1 MTVNGAAFM
10 PRITVLQE
18 VSTRIPSFSKSRFFN
33 IQADCRKASAH
44 FGNFIIKIRHYVV
57 KYFESTQMVH
67 SQKEMLPMKPATAT
81 DYVPALRYRWLTRWY
96 DALMARA
103 FPEAEV
109 RDTLIDSADIRPG
122 QQILDFGTGTASLAI
137 RLKQRHPLPEVVGVD
152 VDPEALA
159 IAQQKV
165 EKAGVYLE
173 LAQYNG
179 ETLPYPDAT
188 FDRIVTCLVLH
199 HLDPAQKRRSLREL
213 RRVLKPSGSLH
224 VADWGKPS
232 NRRMRLA
239 FYVVQLLDGFKTTRE
254 NVQGRLPQI
263 FHESGFALVQ
273 EAGKVDTL
281 FGTMRIYSIFG
292 TKHW

>member
-1 MTVNGAAFM
+1 M
-10 PRITVLQE
+10 
-18 VSTRIPSFSKSRFFN
+18 
-33 IQADCRKASAH
+33 
-44 FGNFIIKIRHYVV
+44 V

-67 SQKEMLPMKPATAT
+67 SQKEMLPLKTASATN
-81 DYVPALRYRWLTRWY
+81 YVPALRYRRLTRWY
-96 DALMARA
+96 DALMARV
-103 FPEAEV
+103 FPEAQV
-109 RDTLIDSADIRPG
+109 RDALIDSADIHPG

-137 RLKQRHPLPEVVGVD
+137 RLKQRHPLPEVIGVD

-159 IAQQKV
+159 IAHQKV

-179 ETLPYPDAT
+179 EILPYPDAT
-188 FDRIVTCLVLH
+188 FDRVVTCLVLH
-199 HLDPAQKRRSLREL
+199 HLDPVQKRRSLREL

-239 FYVVQLLDGFKTTRE
+239 FYIVQLLDGVKTTRE
-254 NVQGRLPQI
+254 NVEGRLPQI

-273 EAGKVDTL
+273 ESDKVDTL
-281 FGTMRIYSIFG
+281 FGTMRIYSVFG
-292 TKHW
+292 IKHW

>member
-1 MTVNGAAFM
+1 LAT
-10 PRITVLQE
+10 L
-18 VSTRIPSFSKSRFFN
+18 FFN
-33 IQADCRKASAH
+33 TQY
-44 FGNFIIKIRHYVV
+44 YVV
-57 KYFESTQMVH
+57 QYFESAQMVH
-67 SQKEMLPMKPATAT
+67 SQKEMLPMKTAT
-81 DYVPALRYRWLTRWY
+81 TANYVPALRFRWLTRWY
-96 DALMARA
+96 DALMARV
-103 FPEAEV
+103 FPEAQV
-109 RDTLIDSADIRPG
+109 RDALIDSADIRPG

-137 RLKQRHPLPEVVGVD
+137 RLKQRHPMPEIIGVD

-188 FDRIVTCLVLH
+188 FDHVVTCLVLH
-199 HLDPAQKRRSLREL
+199 HLDPVQKRRSLREL

-232 NRRMRLA
+232 NWRMRLA

-281 FGTMRIYSIFG
+281 FGTMRIYSVFG

>member
-1 MTVNGAAFM
+1 
-10 PRITVLQE
+10 
-18 VSTRIPSFSKSRFFN
+18 
-33 IQADCRKASAH
+33 
-44 FGNFIIKIRHYVV
+44 
-57 KYFESTQMVH
+57 MVH
-67 SQKEMLPMKPATAT
+67 SQKEMLPMKTASASN
-81 DYVPALRYRWLTRWY
+81 YVPALRFRWLTRWY

-103 FPEAEV
+103 FPETEV
-109 RDTLIDSADIRPG
+109 RDALIDSAEIRPG

-137 RLKQRHPLPEVVGVD
+137 RLKQRHPMPEVVGVD
-152 VDPEALA
+152 VDPDVLA

-188 FDRIVTCLVLH
+188 FDRVVTCLVLH

-213 RRVLKPSGSLH
+213 RRVLKPYGSLH

-232 NRRMRLA
+232 NWRMRLA

-281 FGTMRIYSIFG
+281 FGTMRIYSVFG

>member
-1 MTVNGAAFM
+1 
-10 PRITVLQE
+10 L
-18 VSTRIPSFSKSRFFN
+18 
-33 IQADCRKASAH
+33 
-44 FGNFIIKIRHYVV
+44 
-57 KYFESTQMVH
+57 
-67 SQKEMLPMKPATAT
+67 TAQT
-81 DYVPALRYRWLTRWY
+81 FD
-96 DALMARA
+96 
-103 FPEAEV
+103 
-109 RDTLIDSADIRPG
+109 PG

-137 RLKQRHPLPEVVGVD
+137 RLKQRHPMPEVVGVD
-152 VDPEALA
+152 VDPEVLA

-188 FDRIVTCLVLH
+188 FDRVVTCFVLH

-239 FYVVQLLDGFKTTRE
+239 FYLVQLLDGFKTTRE
-254 NVQGRLPQI
+254 NVQGRLATDFPRI
-263 FHESGFALVQ
+263 GICPGAGSG
-273 EAGKVDTL
+273 
-281 FGTMRIYSIFG
+281 
-292 TKHW
+292 